1 MSHKVHSLNQWLN
14 QRRSATPPA
23 NPYDRLQVVDS
34 NNSDTT
40 NTYVDRRSP
49 PPRRKKPKKSNKVEN
64 EGSYENYNKSQNLEG
79 QPELKNEKRL
89 FSWMF
94 SKKVPPLVLEEERK
108 SYPWKKANLLRRMI
122 FLWVWPIL
130 IKGYKR
136 CLVPSDLWYL
146 TDDIKVETM
155 HEEFQRHLDKILSKQ
170 EKKHFAKHGS
180 LEGFQWPVW
189 SIPLAIYYTFQFQ
202 YTLSCIFLGLSF
214 CCQALSPLL
223 TRRLIDFVEYRY
235 YGFEPSLNP
244 GIGYTIGSVVLIFIN
259 GLLLNHFFHDAMVTG
274 AQAKAILT
282 KCLLLKSFRLGV
294 QAKHDFPAGRI
305 TSIMS
310 TDLARIDLAIGFQPL
325 VVCCP
330 IPVIIAVVLLLTN
343 IGVTSLCGIGLF
355 IISLIVCILLTKK
368 LFVTRELVVKFTD
381 ERITLVREL
390 LSNMKVIKF
399 YAWEMAY
406 QMNIAKVRDQEM
418 KHLFTIKVLRNFITA
433 YAVTLPTLS
442 SMLSF
447 VVLWASSYMKS
458 PGEVF
463 SSLSLF
469 SILAQ
474 AIMLLPIALSSGA
487 DALIGFRR
495 CTEFLGSPDSVELA
509 PSSSQSIDNGSD
521 YNLKTPASDFEFKA
535 ESYEMSEYGD
545 LANNSNETVLEVS
558 HADFL
563 WELLYDE
570 NADQYWTMDEREIEK
585 AKKQKQAEKRAKK
598 ARKSNKSSYAPSR
611 RTFDEKSN
619 QFDSTSTSE
628 TIYEEQLSGNLS
640 HENSFPGLLDI
651 NLSIKRNEFVMITG
665 VIGSGKTSLLSALSG
680 FLKISNPEKGRLIV
694 NDDLLLCSS
703 PWIQNATVRDNILFG
718 RPYDE
723 HKYKRIIQACALE
736 SDLDLLPARD
746 FTEIGERG
754 ITLSGGQKSRINLAR
769 ACYGDQNILLFDDVL
784 SAVDARV
791 GRHIVD
797 NLFYDVLKNRTRV
810 LATHQLSLI
819 ENADRIIFLNGDGT
833 IDVGTM
839 DELSERNINFRRLLL
854 YNNELPSDDNLSNND
869 HIQNDSAMM
878 SRQQTHDEKSLM
890 RQQSILAEQNVQ
902 NGRLIGDEER
912 ATTTIGWHI
921 YKRYVEL
928 GSGFL
933 GWTAAPVFVFFV
945 ALSTFCQVFT
955 NTWLSWWNEGK
966 YKHLSDH
973 FYVGF
978 YVAFAFL
985 TVILTAFQFTI
996 LAYMN
1001 DTSARLLNSNAM
1013 QSVLHVPMSYMD
1025 TTPLGRILNRFSK
1038 DTDSIDNEIGEQL
1051 RLFIFPLAMIIGIM
1065 ILCITYLPY
1074 FAIAIPFLGFGF
1086 TFLANFYQGS
1096 SREIKRL
1103 ESIQR
1108 SLVYNNFS
1116 ETLLGMATIKAYK
1129 VQDTFVKKNDDFL
1142 NKTNEAYY
1150 LSIATQRWLGVHL
1163 DILASMFA
1171 LIICMLCITEQ
1182 FSISAAST
1190 GLLLNYVIQI
1200 VGLLSLTVRSMTQVE
1215 SEMNSVERLHEY
1227 AFHLPQEAAYTKPE
1241 CAPPAEWPPS
1251 GYIQFNNVSLRY
1263 RAGLPQVLNDLTFS
1277 IYPGEKVG
1285 ICGRTGAGKS
1295 SIMTALYRLTE
1306 LELGSITID
1315 GLNIADMGLYDLRS
1329 RLSIIPQDPVLFN
1342 GTIRKNLD
1350 PFGTYDDKILW
1361 DALRRCGLVEAF
1373 QLEKVRMTKYD
1384 PKHHVTYDDLH
1395 KFHLDQMVDDE
1406 GCNFSLGERQLIAL
1420 ARSLVRDSKI
1430 LILDEAT
1437 SSVDYETD
1445 AGIQDTIANEF
1456 RQCTILCIAHRLK
1469 TILHYDRI
1477 IVMENG
1483 QIIEKGVPK
1492 QLFQENGV
1500 FKLMCQKAKIVAEDF
1515 E

>member
-1 MSHKVHSLNQWLN
+1 MPQHAYNQFRPGSL
-14 QRRSATPPA
+14 TPPS
-23 NPYDRLQVVDS
+23 NPYDNLQVVDS

-40 NTYVDRRSP
+40 NTYVDRRTP
-49 PPRRKKPKKSNKVEN
+49 PPKKKQGRRAPTESDSFDTYSTSPK
-64 EGSYENYNKSQNLEG
+64 NLED
-79 QPELKNEKRL
+79 QPQLKNERRL

-94 SKKVPPLVLEEERK
+94 SRKVPPLQLEEERK
-108 SYPWKKANLLRRMI
+108 SYPWKHANLLRRMI

-130 IKGYKR
+130 VKGYKR
-136 CLVPSDLWYL
+136 RLVPSDLWYL
-146 TDDIKVETM
+146 TDGIKVENM
-155 HEEFQRHLDKILSKQ
+155 HDEFLMHLDNILVKE
-170 EKKHFAKHGS
+170 EKKYIAKHGS
-180 LEGFQWPVW
+180 LEGFVWPVW
-189 SIPLAIYYTFQFQ
+189 AIPLAIYYTFQLQ
-202 YTLSCIFLGLSF
+202 YTMSCVFLGLSF

-244 GIGYTIGSVVLIFIN
+244 GIGYSVGSVVLIFIN

-274 AQAKAILT
+274 AQAKAVLT
-282 KCLLLKSFRLGV
+282 KCLLLKSFRLGAK
-294 QAKHDFPAGRI
+294 AKHDFPAGRI

-330 IPVIIAVVLLLTN
+330 IPVIIAVVLLLTS

-355 IISLIVCILLTKK
+355 IVSLVMCVLLTKK

-390 LSNMKVIKF
+390 LANMKVIKF

-406 QMNIAKVRDQEM
+406 QTNIAKVRDQEM
-418 KHLFTIKVLRNFITA
+418 KHLFTIKALRNFITA

-447 VVLWASSYMKS
+447 VVLWKTLHLKS

-495 CTEFLGSPDSVELA
+495 CTDFLSSEEIVETPSYLPQPDAGSSHGGEFD
-509 PSSSQSIDNGSD
+509 
-521 YNLKTPASDFEFKA
+521 A
-535 ESYEMSEYGD
+535 EPYHMSEKGD
-545 LANNSNETVLEVS
+545 LGRKTDEVVMEVS
-558 HADFL
+558 NADFL

-570 NADQYWTMDEREIEK
+570 ADEQYWTMDEKDIQR
-585 AKKQKQAEKRAKK
+585 AKKKRQAEKRARR
-598 ARKSNKSSYAPSR
+598 ARKSMSR
-611 RTFDEKSN
+611 RMSERSDPMEMSMAN
-619 QFDSTSTSE
+619 STTDLE
-628 TIYEEQLSGNLS
+628 LSGNLS
-640 HENSFPGLLDI
+640 HEAAFPGLLNI
-651 NLSIKRNEFVMITG
+651 NLSIKRNEFIMITG
-665 VIGSGKTSLLSALSG
+665 VIGSGKSSLLSALAG
-680 FLKISNPEKGRLIV
+680 FMKMTNPDRGSLAAY
-694 NDDLLLCSS
+694 DDLLLCGS

-723 HKYKRIIQACALE
+723 QKYRRILYACSLE
-736 SDLDLLPARD
+736 SDLELLPAGD

-769 ACYGDQNILLFDDVL
+769 ACYGNQNILLFDDVL

-791 GRHIVD
+791 GKHIVD
-797 NLFYDVLKNRTRV
+797 NLFYDLLRNRTRI

-819 ENADRIIFLNGDGT
+819 EHADRIIFLNGDGT
-833 IDVGTM
+833 IDVGTI
-839 DELSERNINFRRLLL
+839 DELSQRNFNFRKLLL
-854 YNNELPSDDNLSNND
+854 YNNDMPSDDNLSGTQP
-869 HIQNDSAMM
+869 HQIESALM
-878 SRQQTHDEKSLM
+878 SRQQTRDEKSLIK
-890 RQQSILAEQNVQ
+890 QQSLLAQQSLQ

-912 ATTTIGWHI
+912 ATTTIGWDI
-921 YKRYVEL
+921 YRKYIQL
-928 GSGFL
+928 GSGKM
-933 GWTAAPVFVFFV
+933 GWAAAPILVFFV
-945 ALSTFCQVFT
+945 AISTFCQVFT
-955 NTWLSWWNEGK
+955 NTWLSWWNERK
-966 YKHLSDH
+966 YDQLSDN

-985 TVILTAFQFTI
+985 TVLLTMVQFTI

-1001 DTSARLLNSNAM
+1001 DRSARLFNSKAM
-1013 QSVLHVPMSYMD
+1013 QRILHVPMSYMD

-1074 FAIAIPFLGFGF
+1074 FAAAMPFLGFGF

-1096 SREIKRL
+1096 SREVKRL
-1103 ESIQR
+1103 ESVQR

-1116 ETLLGMATIKAYK
+1116 ETLLGMSTIKAYR

-1163 DILASMFA
+1163 DIIASMFA
-1171 LIICMLCITEQ
+1171 LIISMLCITEQ

-1215 SEMNSVERLHEY
+1215 SEMNSVERLHDY
-1227 AFHLPQEAAYTKPE
+1227 AFHLPQEAAYLKPE
-1241 CAPPAEWPPS
+1241 NEPPAEWPPS
-1251 GYIQFNNVSLRY
+1251 GYILFNNASLRY
-1263 RAGLPQVLNDLTFS
+1263 RPGLPKVLNDLTFS
-1277 IYPGEKVG
+1277 IYPREKVG

-1315 GLNIADMGLYDLRS
+1315 GLNIADMGLHDLRS
-1329 RLSIIPQDPVLFN
+1329 RLSIIPQDPVLFT

-1361 DALRRCGLVEAF
+1361 DAMRRCGLIEAI
-1373 QLEKVRMTKYD
+1373 QLERVKATKFDPQLRMTYEE
-1384 PKHHVTYDDLH
+1384 LH
-1395 KFHLDQMVDDE
+1395 KFHLDQMVEDE

-1456 RQCTILCIAHRLK
+1456 RQSTILCIAHRLK

-1500 FKLMCQKAKIVAEDF
+1500 FRLMCQKANIVADDF

>member
-1 MSHKVHSLNQWLN
+1 MSNNVYSLYE
-14 QRRSATPPA
+14 RRSLTPPS
-23 NPYDRLQVVDS
+23 NPYDHLQVVDS
-34 NNSDTT
+34 NASDTT

-49 PPRRKKPKKSNKVEN
+49 PPQKKSKKLKKAAKKEQYSEHSNKL
-64 EGSYENYNKSQNLEG
+64 SRLED
-79 QPELKNEKRL
+79 QPELKNEMRL

-94 SKKVPPLVLEEERK
+94 TRSVPPLQLEEERK
-108 SYPWKKANLLRRMI
+108 SYPWKQANLISRMV
-122 FLWVWPIL
+122 FMWVWPIL

-146 TDDIKVETM
+146 TDNIKVETM
-155 HEEFQRHLDKILSKQ
+155 HEEFQRHLDNILTKA
-170 EKKHFAKHGS
+170 EKKHIAKHGS
-180 LEGFQWPVW
+180 LEGFEWPIW
-189 SIPLAIYYTFQFQ
+189 SIPLAIYYTFQLQ

-223 TRRLIDFVEYRY
+223 TRRLIDFVEFRF
-235 YGFEPSLNP
+235 YGFETSLRP

-282 KCLLLKSFRLGV
+282 KCLLLKSFRLGAR
-294 QAKHDFPAGRI
+294 AKHDFPAGRI

-330 IPVIIAVVLLLTN
+330 IPVIIAVVLLLTS

-355 IISLIVCILLTKK
+355 IVSLVICILLTKK

-399 YAWEMAY
+399 YAWELAY
-406 QMNIAKVRDQEM
+406 KENIAKVRDQEM

-447 VVLWASSYMKS
+447 VVMWATQHMKS

-487 DALIGFRR
+487 DAMIGFRR
-495 CTEFLGSPDSVELA
+495 CTDFLSSEESQDVNALGSASIEQI
-509 PSSSQSIDNGSD
+509 PSNS
-521 YNLKTPASDFEFKA
+521 KTAASNFEF
-535 ESYEMSEYGD
+535 EVEPYTMSENGD
-545 LANNSNETVLEVS
+545 LSHQASEPVLEVS

-570 NADQYWTMDEREIEK
+570 NDEQYWAMDEKEIEK
-585 AKKQKQAEKRAKK
+585 AKKKKQAEKRAKK
-598 ARKSNKSSYAPSR
+598 ARKSRKNSLAQSR
-611 RTFDEKSN
+611 SAYEEKVS
-619 QFDSTSTSE
+619 QFDSTSTSDTMFE
-628 TIYEEQLSGNLS
+628 QHLSGQLSQ
-640 HENSFPGLLDI
+640 EATFPGLLDI
-651 NLSIKRNEFVMITG
+651 NLSIKKNEFVMITG
-665 VIGSGKTSLLSALSG
+665 VIGSGKSSLLSALAG
-680 FLKISNPEKGRLIV
+680 FMKMTNPDKGTYTV

-703 PWIQNATVRDNILFG
+703 PWIQNATVRENILFG

-723 HKYKRIIQACALE
+723 QKYRRIIHACSLE

-746 FTEIGERG
+746 YTEIGERG

-791 GRHIVD
+791 GKHIVD
-797 NLFYDVLKNRTRV
+797 NLFYDLLRDRTRV

-819 ENADRIIFLNGDGT
+819 EHADRIIFLNGDGT
-833 IDVGTM
+833 IDVGTL
-839 DELSERNINFRRLLL
+839 DELSGRNVNFRRLLM
-854 YNNELPSDDNLSNND
+854 YNNELPSEDNLSQEDNY
-869 HIQNDSAMM
+869 HAESALM

-890 RQQSILAEQNVQ
+890 KQRSILADQSLQ
-902 NGRLIGDEER
+902 SGRLIGDEER
-912 ATTTIGWHI
+912 ATTTIGWNI
-921 YKRYVEL
+921 YKKYVQL

-933 GWTAAPVFVFFV
+933 GWSAAPVFVFFV

-955 NTWLSWWNEGK
+955 NTWLSWWNEHK
-966 YKHLSDH
+966 YKNLSDH

-985 TVILTAFQFTI
+985 TVMLTAVQFTI

-1013 QSVLHVPMSYMD
+1013 QSILHVPMSYMD

-1074 FAIAIPFLGFGF
+1074 FAIAVPFLGFAF
-1086 TFLANFYQGS
+1086 TFIANFYQGS

-1129 VQDTFVKKNDDFL
+1129 VQDTFVKKNDDFI

-1163 DILASMFA
+1163 DIIASLFA

-1227 AFHLPQEAAYTKPE
+1227 AFHLPQEAAYINPE
-1241 CAPPAEWPPS
+1241 TAPPAEWPPS
-1251 GYIQFNNVSLRY
+1251 GYILFNNACLRY
-1263 RAGLPQVLNDLTFS
+1263 RPGLPRVLNDLNLS

-1306 LELGSITID
+1306 LEQGSITID
-1315 GLNIADMGLYDLRS
+1315 GLDIANMGLYDLRS

-1342 GTIRKNLD
+1342 GTIRQNLD
-1350 PFGTYDDKILW
+1350 PFHTYDDKVLW
-1361 DALRRCGLVEAF
+1361 DALRRCGLIESF
-1373 QLEKVRMTKYD
+1373 QLDRVKNTKYD
-1384 PKHHVTYDDLH
+1384 PKRRVNYDDLH
-1395 KFHLDQMVDDE
+1395 KFHLDQPVDDE

-1492 QLFQENGV
+1492 QLFQENGI

-1515 E
+1515 D

>member
-1 MSHKVHSLNQWLN
+1 MSNNVYNQYP
-14 QRRSATPPA
+14 RRSATPPA
-23 NPYDRLQVVDS
+23 NPYDRLQVIDS

-49 PPRRKKPKKSNKVEN
+49 PPRRKKTKKSKKVEIASDD
-64 EGSYENYNKSQNLEG
+64 ESYEEYNSKSKNLEG

-94 SKKVPPLVLEEERK
+94 SKKVPPLVSEEERK
-108 SYPWKKANLLRRMI
+108 SYPWKQANLLKRMI

-146 TDDIKVETM
+146 TDNIKVETM

-170 EKKHFAKHGS
+170 EKKHIAKHGS
-180 LEGFQWPVW
+180 SEGFEWPVW

-202 YTLSCIFLGLSF
+202 YTSSCIFLGLSF

-235 YGFEPSLNP
+235 YGFEPTLNP

-305 TSIMS
+305 TSMMS

-355 IISLIVCILLTKK
+355 IVSLVVCILMTKK

-406 QMNIAKVRDQEM
+406 KTNIAKVRDQEM

-447 VVLWASSYMKS
+447 VVLWKSQHMKS

-495 CTEFLGSPDSVELA
+495 CTDFLGSEESSELA
-509 PSSSQSIDNGSD
+509 PSTLQSIDNASD
-521 YNLKTPASDFEFKA
+521 YNVKPPASDFEFEA
-535 ESYEMSEYGD
+535 EPYEMSEYGD
-545 LANNSNETVLEVS
+545 LSNNSNGPVLEVS

-563 WELLYDE
+563 WESLYDE
-570 NADQYWTMDEREIEK
+570 NADQYWTMDEKEIDR

-598 ARKSNKSSYAPSR
+598 ARKYNKASYSQSR
-611 RTFDEKSN
+611 HYDEKT
-619 QFDSTSTSE
+619 QFDSTSTSD
-628 TIYEEQLSGNLS
+628 TIYEEQSSGNSS

-665 VIGSGKTSLLSALSG
+665 VIGSGKSSLLSALSG
-680 FLKISNPEKGRLIV
+680 FLKMSNPDKGRLVV

-723 HKYKRIIQACALE
+723 QKYRRIIQACALE

-791 GRHIVD
+791 GKHIVD
-797 NLFYDVLKNRTRV
+797 NLFYDVLRNRTRV

-839 DELSERNINFRRLLL
+839 DELSGRNMNFRRLLL
-854 YNNELPSDDNLSNND
+854 YNNELPSDDNLSDYD
-869 HIQNDSAMM
+869 HLHNESVMM

-902 NGRLIGDEER
+902 SGRLIGDEER
-912 ATTTIGWHI
+912 ATTTIGWNI
-921 YKRYVEL
+921 YKRYVQL
-928 GSGFL
+928 GSGFF
-933 GWTAAPVFVFFV
+933 GWSAAPVFIFFV

-955 NTWLSWWNEGK
+955 NTWLSWWNEHK
-966 YKHLSDH
+966 YRQLSDD

-985 TVILTAFQFTI
+985 TVILTAVQFTI

-1065 ILCITYLPY
+1065 VLCITYLPY

-1103 ESIQR
+1103 ESVQR

-1116 ETLLGMATIKAYK
+1116 ETLSGMATIKAYK

-1227 AFHLPQEAAYTKPE
+1227 AFHLPQEAAYLKPDV
-1241 CAPPAEWPPS
+1241 C
-1251 GYIQFNNVSLRY
+1251 
-1263 RAGLPQVLNDLTFS
+1263 
-1277 IYPGEKVG
+1277 
-1285 ICGRTGAGKS
+1285 S
-1295 SIMTALYRLTE
+1295 S
-1306 LELGSITID
+1306 
-1315 GLNIADMGLYDLRS
+1315 
-1329 RLSIIPQDPVLFN
+1329 
-1342 GTIRKNLD
+1342 
-1350 PFGTYDDKILW
+1350 
-1361 DALRRCGLVEAF
+1361 C
-1373 QLEKVRMTKYD
+1373 
-1384 PKHHVTYDDLH
+1384 
-1395 KFHLDQMVDDE
+1395 
-1406 GCNFSLGERQLIAL
+1406 
-1420 ARSLVRDSKI
+1420 
-1430 LILDEAT
+1430 
-1437 SSVDYETD
+1437 
-1445 AGIQDTIANEF
+1445 
-1456 RQCTILCIAHRLK
+1456 
-1469 TILHYDRI
+1469 
-1477 IVMENG
+1477 
-1483 QIIEKGVPK
+1483 
-1492 QLFQENGV
+1492 
-1500 FKLMCQKAKIVAEDF
+1500 
-1515 E
+1515 